1 MQAGADEHVSIG
13 QTAQTQFDK
22 AAEAMELDDETRTLL
37 STPFRE
43 VRVEV
48 PIRKDDCT
56 LSVYTGYR
64 VQFNG
69 ARGPFKGGI
78 RYATDVDMDEVCGLA
93 ALMTWKTAL
102 VDIPFGGGKGGVNV
116 DVHHLNIYEIE
127 RLTRKF
133 ISRISRLLGPYRDIP
148 APDMYTN
155 AQTMAWIF
163 DEISGRQGYSLA
175 AVTGKP
181 IALGGSEGREAATGR
196 GVVYVFEELARLEGW
211 DPSAMTAA
219 VQGFGNV
226 GTFAATFLT
235 DIGVRV
241 KAISDITGGYYNEKG
256 IDIQAALAHR
266 AEAGDLGGFPGGD
279 LITNAELIELDVD
292 VLVPAA
298 MGGVVNRDNSDRVK
312 ARILLE
318 AANAPLTSIG
328 QCHLEERGV
337 YIIPDI
343 LANAGGVTV
352 SYFEW
357 VQNIQQFSWDEERV
371 NGELKKI
378 MNLSS
383 QKVHAAAK
391 EKNVTLRTAAFT
403 IAIERV
409 AEAERLRGV

>member
-48 PIRKDDCT
+48 PIRKDDGT

-133 ISRISRLLGPYRDIP
+133 VSRISRLLGPYRDIP

-279 LITNAELIELDVD
+279 LITNAELLELDVD

>member
-1 MQAGADEHVSIG
+1 
-13 QTAQTQFDK
+13 
-22 AAEAMELDDETRTLL
+22 
-37 STPFRE
+37 
-43 VRVEV
+43 
-48 PIRKDDCT
+48 
-56 LSVYTGYR
+56 
-64 VQFNG
+64 
-69 ARGPFKGGI
+69 
-78 RYATDVDMDEVCGLA
+78 
-93 ALMTWKTAL
+93 
-102 VDIPFGGGKGGVNV
+102 
-116 DVHHLNIYEIE
+116 
-127 RLTRKF
+127 
-133 ISRISRLLGPYRDIP
+133 
-148 APDMYTN
+148 MYTN

-196 GVVYVFEELARLEGW
+196 GVVYVFEEIARLEGW
-211 DPSAMTAA
+211 DPSTMTAA

-235 DIGVRV
+235 DLGVRV
-241 KAISDITGGYYNEKG
+241 KAISDITGGYYNDKG

-279 LITNAELIELDVD
+279 LITNAELLELDVD

-298 MGGVVNRDNSDRVK
+298 MGGVVNRDNSERVK

-328 QCHLEERGV
+328 QCLLEEKGV

-371 NGELKKI
+371 NGELRKI
-378 MNLSS
+378 MTLSS
-383 QKVHAAAK
+383 QKVYAAAK
-391 EKNVTLRTAAFT
+391 EKNVTLRTAAFM
-403 IAIERV
+403 ISIERV
-409 AEAERLRGV
+409 AEAERLRSV

>member
-1 MQAGADEHVSIG
+1 MQEGADVHVSIG
-13 QTAQTQFDK
+13 QTAQAQFDR
-22 AAEAMELDDETRTLL
+22 AAEAMELEDDMRVLL

-43 VRVEV
+43 IRVEV
-48 PIRKDDCT
+48 PVRRDDGS
-56 LSVYTGYR
+56 LAVYKGYR

-78 RYATDVDMDEVCGLA
+78 RYSPEVDMDEVGGLA

-102 VDIPFGGGKGGVNV
+102 VNIPFGGGKGGVNV
-116 DVHHLNIYEIE
+116 DVHDLNIFELE

-133 ISRISRLLGPYRDIP
+133 IARISRLLGPYRDIP

-155 AQTMAWIF
+155 AQTMAWIM
-163 DEISGRQGYSLA
+163 DEYSSRQGYALA

-181 IALGGSEGREAATGR
+181 IALGGSLGREAATGR
-196 GVVYVFEELARLEGW
+196 GVVFVFGEMAKLEGW
-211 DPSAMTAA
+211 DPSTMTAA

-235 DIGVRV
+235 DLGVRV
-241 KAISDITGGYYNEKG
+241 NAISDITGAYFNGNG
-256 IDIQAALAHR
+256 IDIEAALAHK
-266 AEAGDLGGFPGGD
+266 AEAGDLAGFTGGEAM
-279 LITNAELIELDVD
+279 TNEELLALDVD

-298 MGGVVNRDNSDRVK
+298 MGGVINRDNAHAVR

-328 QCHLEERGV
+328 EILLKEKDV
-337 YIIPDI
+337 YIVPDV

-357 VQNIQQFSWDEERV
+357 VQNIQQFTWEEERV
-371 NGELKKI
+371 NGELEKI
-378 MNLSS
+378 MVNSTRA
-383 QKVHAAAK
+383 VHAAAR
-391 EKNVTLRTAAFT
+391 ERNVSMRTAAFI

>member
-43 VRVEV
+43 IRVEV
-48 PIRKDDCT
+48 PIRKDDGT

-279 LITNAELIELDVD
+279 LITNAELLELDVD

-312 ARILLE
+312 ARVLLE

>member
-48 PIRKDDCT
+48 PIRKDDGT

-133 ISRISRLLGPYRDIP
+133 VSRISRLLGPYRDIP

-241 KAISDITGGYYNEKG
+241 KAISDITGGYCNEKG

-279 LITNAELIELDVD
+279 LITNAELLELDVD

>member
-22 AAEAMELDDETRTLL
+22 AAEAMELDDEIRSLL

-48 PIRKDDCT
+48 PIRKDDGT

-116 DVHHLNIYEIE
+116 DVHNLNIYEIE

-163 DEISGRQGYSLA
+163 DEISGRQGYNLA

-196 GVVYVFEELARLEGW
+196 GVVYVFEEIARLEGW
-211 DPSAMTAA
+211 DPSTMTAA

-235 DIGVRV
+235 DLGVRV
-241 KAISDITGGYYNEKG
+241 KAISDITGGYYNDKG

-279 LITNAELIELDVD
+279 LITNAELLELDVD

-298 MGGVVNRDNSDRVK
+298 MGGVVNRDNSERVK

-328 QCHLEERGV
+328 QCLLEEKGV

-371 NGELKKI
+371 NGELRKI
-378 MNLSS
+378 MTLSS
-383 QKVHAAAK
+383 QKVYAAAK
-391 EKNVTLRTAAFT
+391 EKNVTLRTAAFM
-403 IAIERV
+403 ISIERV
-409 AEAERLRGV
+409 AEAERLRSV

>member
-48 PIRKDDCT
+48 PIRKDDGT

-279 LITNAELIELDVD
+279 LITNAELLELDVD

-312 ARILLE
+312 ARVLLE

>member
-1 MQAGADEHVSIG
+1 MQAGADEYVSIG
-13 QTAQTQFDK
+13 QTAQTQFNA
-22 AAEAMELDDETRTLL
+22 AAEAMNLDDEVRTLL

-43 VRVEV
+43 TRVEV
-48 PIRKDDCT
+48 PIRKDDGS
-56 LSVYTGYR
+56 LLVYTGYR

-69 ARGPFKGGI
+69 ARGPFKGGL
-78 RYATDVDMDEVCGLA
+78 RYAAEVDIDEVRGLA

-102 VDIPFGGGKGGVNV
+102 VDIPFGGGKGGINV
-116 DVHHLNIYEIE
+116 DVKDLNIYELE

-133 ISRISRLLGPYRDIP
+133 ISRISRILGPYRDIP

-163 DEISGRQGYSLA
+163 DEISGRQGYSPA
-175 AVTGKP
+175 SVTGKP
-181 IALGGSEGREAATGR
+181 IALGGSQGREAATGR
-196 GVVYVFEELARLEGW
+196 GVVMVFEAIAKLEGW
-211 DPSAMTAA
+211 VPADMSAAI
-219 VQGFGNV
+219 QGFGNV
-226 GTFAATFLT
+226 GTFAATFLSEL
-235 DIGVRV
+235 GVRV
-241 KAISDITGGYYNEKG
+241 RAISDITGGYHNEKG
-256 IDIQAALAHR
+256 LDIQAALAHR
-266 AEAGDLGGFPGGD
+266 AEVGTLEGFAGGE
-279 LITNAELIELDVD
+279 LITNEELLALDVD

-298 MGGVVNRDNSDRVK
+298 MGGVVNRENSSQIK

-328 QCHLEERGV
+328 QIHLEEKGV

-357 VQNIQQFSWDEERV
+357 VQNIQQFDWDEEHV
-371 NGELKKI
+371 NRELGKI
-378 MNLSS
+378 MMAST
-383 QKVHAAAK
+383 QAVHATAK
-391 EKNVTLRTAAFT
+391 KMNVSLRTAAFV

>member
-43 VRVEV
+43 IRVEV
-48 PIRKDDCT
+48 PIRKDDGT

-196 GVVYVFEELARLEGW
+196 GVVYVFEELARLDGW

-226 GTFAATFLT
+226 GTFAAIFLT

-279 LITNAELIELDVD
+279 LITNAELLELDVD

-312 ARILLE
+312 ARVLLE

>member
-43 VRVEV
+43 IRVEV
-48 PIRKDDCT
+48 PIRKDDGT

-266 AEAGDLGGFPGGD
+266 AEAGDLGGLPGGD
-279 LITNAELIELDVD
+279 LITNAELLELDVD

-312 ARILLE
+312 ARVLLE

>member
-43 VRVEV
+43 IRVEV
-48 PIRKDDCT
+48 PIRKDDGT

-279 LITNAELIELDVD
+279 LITNAELLELDVD